1 MKIRKNKDRKAGS
14 TVIATVIIVSVTIVL
29 AFVAAFWIS
38 GITEQNMKFR
48 NVGVVSAVCTWEPN
62 DTYWKITMKLKNAG
76 TATATL
82 TSGFIN
88 DVEIENYTMDSVAAG
103 STSTNMTTSTSL
115 GSGASVTIN
124 IYIDQ
129 GYASLSPLT
138 TVNIKIHCTGG
149 MEIIKPIELI

>member
-1 MKIRKNKDRKAGS
+1 MKIRKNRSRKADS
-14 TVIATVIIVSVTIVL
+14 TVIATVILVSVTIAL

-38 GITEQNMKFR
+38 GLTEQNMKFQK
-48 NVGVVSAVCTWEPN
+48 VGIVSAVCTWEPN
-62 DTYWKITMKLKNAG
+62 DTYWKIKLRLKNTG

-82 TSGFIN
+82 TCGFIN

-115 GSGASVTIN
+115 GSGASVIIN

-129 GYASLSPLT
+129 GYASLSTLT
-138 TVNIKIHCTGG
+138 TVNIKIHCAGG

>member
-1 MKIRKNKDRKAGS
+1 LKIRKNRGRKADS
-14 TVIATVIIVSVTIVL
+14 TVIATVILVSVTIVL

-38 GITEQNMKFR
+38 GLTEQNMKFQK
-48 NVGVVSAVCTWEPN
+48 VGVVSAVCTWEPT
-62 DTYWKITMKLKNAG
+62 DTYWKITLRLKNAG
-76 TATATL
+76 TATATM

-129 GYASLSPLT
+129 GYASLSTLT
-138 TVNIKIHCTGG
+138 TVNIKIHCAGG

>member
-14 TVIATVIIVSVTIVL
+14 TVIATVILVSVTIVL
-29 AFVAAFWIS
+29 AFTVAFWIS
-38 GITEQNMKFR
+38 GITEQNMKFQK
-48 NVGVVSAVCTWEPN
+48 VGAASAICTWEPN
-62 DTYWKITMKLKNAG
+62 DTYWKITLKLKNAG

-82 TSGFIN
+82 TCGFIN
-88 DVEIENYTMDSVAAG
+88 DVEIENYAMDSVAAS

-115 GSGASVTIN
+115 TSGASVTIN

-138 TVNIKIHCTGG
+138 TVNIIIHCAGG

>member
-1 MKIRKNKDRKAGS
+1 MKITKSRGRKADS
-14 TVIATVIIVSVTIVL
+14 TVIATVILVSVTIVL

-38 GITEQNMKFR
+38 GLTERNMKFQK
-48 NVGVVSAVCTWEPN
+48 VGIVSAVCTWEPN
-62 DTYWKITMKLKNAG
+62 DTYWKITLRLKNTG

-82 TSGFIN
+82 TCGFIN

-103 STSTNMTTSTSL
+103 STSTNMTTSTLL
-115 GSGASVTIN
+115 GSGASVIIN

-129 GYASLSPLT
+129 GYASLSTLT
-138 TVNIKIHCTGG
+138 TVNIKIHCAGG

>member
-1 MKIRKNKDRKAGS
+1 M
-14 TVIATVIIVSVTIVL
+14 

-38 GITEQNMKFR
+38 GLTEQNMKFQK
-48 NVGVVSAVCTWEPN
+48 VGVVSAVCTWEPT
-62 DTYWKITMKLKNAG
+62 DTYWKITLRLKNAG
-76 TATATL
+76 TATATM

-129 GYASLSPLT
+129 GYASLSTLT
-138 TVNIKIHCTGG
+138 TVNIKIHCAGG

>member
-1 MKIRKNKDRKAGS
+1 LKIRKNRGRKADS
-14 TVIATVIIVSVTIVL
+14 TVIATVILVSVTIVL

-82 TSGFIN
+82 TCGFIN
-88 DVEIENYTMDSVAAG
+88 DVEIDKYTMDSVAAG

-115 GSGASVTIN
+115 GSGARVTIN
-124 IYIDQ
+124 IYIDE
-129 GYASLSPLT
+129 GYASLSSRT
-138 TVNIKIHCTGG
+138 TVNIKIHCAGG